1 MIHRPRFHP
10 PPHIYPPDEWNLI
23 EKRFMPDLLE
33 QDETMFALGNG
44 YLGMRGCF
52 EEGGPIGQNGTFIN
66 GFYESWKIVYPEDA
80 YGLATTGQTIVNVT
94 DTKNIKLYVDDEP
107 FWLPHANV
115 RSFDRRLNMK
125 SGTLDREVVWETPA
139 GKQVSIKSRR
149 LVSFEHRHVAAI
161 WYQITLLNAAAPVVL
176 SSEMIANE
184 PTPRRGNY
192 DPRQAKVFI
201 EKVLNHRLSY
211 AKGQRIVLCHATSK
225 SELVLA
231 CAIDHTLDT
240 PLHVEWKT
248 NYTADAGQV
257 VATVAAEPGQPI
269 TLMKYIVYHTSHT
282 APPEE
287 VCARAERTL
296 DRAVDTGF
304 SSLLGAQERFMDDFW
319 QRSDVKV
326 ITNPDRAKASTTA
339 VQQALRFNLF
349 HILQA
354 SARAENTGV
363 PAKGLTGGAYEG
375 HYFWDTEIYVL
386 PFLTYTAP
394 RIAKNLLRFRHGMLD
409 NARAR
414 ARELNQQG
422 AMFPWRTI
430 NGEEASA
437 YYAAGTAQYHINA
450 DIMYALKKYI
460 QATEENEFLFDEGVE
475 MLVETARLWRSLGFY
490 SPRKDGQFCIH
501 CVTGPD
507 EYNTVV
513 DNNAYTNLMARENLR
528 YAAETVERVR
538 EQRPD
543 LFTALVHKTRLDP
556 SEVLEWKQAADRMY
570 VPYDE
575 RLRITP
581 QDDQFLE
588 QRPWDFDRTPADKY
602 PLLLYFHPLTIYRYQ
617 VIKQADLVL
626 AMFLLGHEFD
636 PELKR
641 RNFAFY
647 DPITTGDSSLSACI
661 QSIMAAEVGE
671 MDKALEY
678 GRVATVMDL
687 GDVAGNVKDGCH
699 IAAMGGVWMIF
710 VYGFAGLRDY
720 GGQLCFWPALPDV
733 LHCIRF
739 QLQYRGQT
747 LEVNVGQDTTEYR
760 LQRGTGLT
768 IRHQDEEVKLSP
780 DVPSVERPNG
790 GPSHLS
796 ANDKHSVAKR
806 EQHG

>member
-1 MIHRPRFHP
+1 
-10 PPHIYPPDEWNLI
+10 
-23 EKRFMPDLLE
+23 MPELLE

-44 YLGMRGCF
+44 YLGMRGCL

-66 GFYESWKIVYPEDA
+66 GFYETWPIIYPENA

-94 DTKNIKLYVDDEP
+94 DCKNIKLYVDDEP

-115 RSFDRRLNMK
+115 RSYDRRLNMK
-125 SGTLDREVVWETPA
+125 SGTLDRDIIWETPA
-139 GKQVSIKSRR
+139 GKHVSIKSRR

-161 WYQITLLNAAAPVVL
+161 FYEITLLNAAAPVVL

-184 PTPRRGNY
+184 PVPRRANY
-192 DPRQAKVFI
+192 DPRQAKVFV

-211 AKGQRIVLCHATSK
+211 AKDRRIVLCHATNK
-225 SELVLA
+225 SGLVLA
-231 CAIDHTLDT
+231 CAIDHALETSLRAT
-240 PLHVEWKT
+240 WKMDFT
-248 NYTADAGQV
+248 QDAGHV
-257 VATVAAEPGQPI
+257 VASIDAEPGQPI
-269 TLMKYIVYHTSHT
+269 TLMKYMVYHTSHT
-282 APPEE
+282 AAPEE
-287 VCARAERTL
+287 VCSRAERAL
-296 DRAVDTGF
+296 DRAVEGGF
-304 SSLLGAQERFMDDFW
+304 SALLAGQERFMDDFW
-319 QRSDVKV
+319 ERSDVKV
-326 ITNPDRAKASTTA
+326 MTNPDRAKASTTA

-349 HILQA
+349 HVLQA
-354 SARAENTGV
+354 CARAENTGV
-363 PAKGLTGGAYEG
+363 PAKGLTGAAYEG

-409 NARAR
+409 KARERAR
-414 ARELNQQG
+414 QLNQRG
-422 AMFPWRTI
+422 AMYPWRTI

-460 QATEENEFLFDEGVE
+460 QATQEDDFLFDEGVE

-490 SPRKDGQFCIH
+490 SSRNDGHFCIH

-513 DNNAYTNLMARENLR
+513 DNNVYTNLMARENLR
-528 YAAETVERVR
+528 YAAETVERIR
-538 EQRPD
+538 EHRPD
-543 LFTALVHKTRLDP
+543 LFTDLVHKTRLDL
-556 SEVLEWKQAADRMY
+556 SEVSEWKQAADRMY

-575 RLRITP
+575 RLQITP
-581 QDDQFLE
+581 QDDQFLNQE
-588 QRPWDFDRTPADKY
+588 PWDFDRTPADKY
-602 PLLLYFHPLTIYRYQ
+602 PLLLFFHPLTIYRYQ

-626 AMFLLGHEFD
+626 AMFLLGHEFA
-636 PELKR
+636 PNLKQ

-671 MDKALEY
+671 KDKALEY
-678 GRVATVMDL
+678 ARVATVMDL

-739 QLQYRGQT
+739 QLQYQGQT
-747 LEVNVGQDTTEYR
+747 LEVNVGQERTEYR
-760 LQRGTGLT
+760 LKHGTGLT
-768 IRHQDEEVKLSP
+768 IRHEKEEVKLSA
-780 DVPSVERPNG
+780 DNPSVQRPNRTPERELG
-790 GPSHLS
+790 ES
-796 ANDKHSVAKR
+796 A
-806 EQHG
+806 